1 MTTAEIN
8 TYQDLLDLLD
18 EKPQWLQDLRVRLL
32 TPELIA
38 LPEQLARFAEESNRR
53 QAATESD
60 VRELKEGQT
69 RMEADMRELKD
80 GQARLEDGQAR
91 TEADV
96 RELKEGQARTEA
108 DVQELKEGQART
120 EADVR
125 ELKNS
130 QARTEA
136 DVQELKNSQARMQ
149 ESQARTEADVRELK
163 NSQARTEA
171 DVQELKNSQAR
182 TEADVQELKNSQAR
196 MQESQARTEAD
207 VRELKEGQAR
217 TEADVRELKE
227 GQARMQES
235 QVRMENRITRME
247 TRQNRMDGT
256 INNLRGD
263 KYERRI
269 TRFIALTARRD
280 LNMRNVRVL
289 LGEFTPDNNELADL
303 LTDAEGDRNVITEE
317 QGRDLERSDIII
329 AGFDRGDGRPVY
341 AVIEVALTLDRDD
354 IFRAERRAGALAAAT
369 GQKALPV
376 AIGNAVDDIDRQ
388 RADDAGVA
396 VLIIYE

>member
-69 RMEADMRELKD
+69 RMEADMQELK
-80 GQARLEDGQAR
+80 EGQAR

-96 RELKEGQARTEA
+96 RELKEGQARLEESQARTDA
-108 DVQELKEGQART
+108 DVQELKE
-120 EADVR
+120 
-125 ELKNS
+125 
-130 QARTEA
+130 
-136 DVQELKNSQARMQ
+136 SQARMQ
-149 ESQARTEADVRELK
+149 ESQARTEADV
-163 NSQARTEA
+163 
-171 DVQELKNSQAR
+171 QELK
-182 TEADVQELKNSQAR
+182 
-196 MQESQARTEAD
+196 ES
-207 VRELKEGQAR
+207 QAR

-235 QVRMENRITRME
+235 QVRMEDRITRME

-354 IFRAERRAGALAAAT
+354 ISRAERRASALAAAT
-369 GQKALPV
+369 GQRALPV

>member
-69 RMEADMRELKD
+69 RLEADMRELKE
-80 GQARLEDGQAR
+80 GQARLEEGQAR

-125 ELKNS
+125 ELK
-130 QARTEA
+130 EG
-136 DVQELKNSQARMQ
+136 
-149 ESQARTEADVRELK
+149 
-163 NSQARTEA
+163 
-171 DVQELKNSQAR
+171 
-182 TEADVQELKNSQAR
+182 QAR

-207 VRELKEGQAR
+207 VRELKESQAR
-217 TEADVRELKE
+217 TEADVQELKE
-227 GQARMQES
+227 SQARMQES
-235 QVRMENRITRME
+235 QVRMEDRITRME

>member
-69 RMEADMRELKD
+69 RMESDMRELKE
-80 GQARLEDGQAR
+80 GQARLEEGQAR

-96 RELKEGQARTEA
+96 RELKEGQARLEEGQARTEV
-108 DVQELKEGQART
+108 DVQELKNSQART

-125 ELKNS
+125 ELKEG

-171 DVQELKNSQAR
+171 DVQELK
-182 TEADVQELKNSQAR
+182 DSQAR

-207 VRELKEGQAR
+207 VRELKDSQAR
-217 TEADVRELKE
+217 TEVDVQELKE

-369 GQKALPV
+369 GQRALPV

>member
-38 LPEQLARFAEESNRR
+38 MPEQLARFAEESNRR

-69 RMEADMRELKD
+69 RLEADMRELKD

-96 RELKEGQARTEA
+96 RELKEGQARLE
-108 DVQELKEGQART
+108 
-120 EADVR
+120 
-125 ELKNS
+125 
-130 QARTEA
+130 
-136 DVQELKNSQARMQ
+136 
-149 ESQARTEADVRELK
+149 
-163 NSQARTEA
+163 
-171 DVQELKNSQAR
+171 
-182 TEADVQELKNSQAR
+182 
-196 MQESQARTEAD
+196 ESQARTEAD

-217 TEADVRELKE
+217 LEESQARTEADVRELKE
-227 GQARMQES
+227 GQARLEESQARTEADVRELKESQARTEADVRELKESQARMQES
-235 QVRMENRITRME
+235 QVRMEDRITRME

-369 GQKALPV
+369 GQRALPV

>member
-53 QAATESD
+53 QAATESN

-69 RMEADMRELKD
+69 RMEADMRELKE

-96 RELKEGQARTEA
+96 RELKEGQARLE
-108 DVQELKEGQART
+108 DGQART
-120 EADVR
+120 EV
-125 ELKNS
+125 
-130 QARTEA
+130 

-171 DVQELKNSQAR
+171 DVQELK
-182 TEADVQELKNSQAR
+182 DSQAR

-369 GQKALPV
+369 GQRALPV

-388 RADDAGVA
+388 RADAAGVA

>member
-80 GQARLEDGQAR
+80 GQARLEEGQAR

-108 DVQELKEGQART
+108 DVQELK
-120 EADVR
+120 
-125 ELKNS
+125 N
-130 QARTEA
+130 
-136 DVQELKNSQARMQ
+136 
-149 ESQARTEADVRELK
+149 SQARTEADVRELK
-163 NSQARTEA
+163 EG
-171 DVQELKNSQAR
+171 QAR

-217 TEADVRELKE
+217 TEADVQELKDSQARMQESQARTEADVRELKDSQARTEADVRELKE

-235 QVRMENRITRME
+235 QARMENRITRME

-369 GQKALPV
+369 GQRALPV